1 MSLFP
6 LSSKSYEVIR
16 WVVAIVLPAVGTFFA
31 TLAKAWGW
39 NLPTEAI
46 LTTISALS
54 LFLGAIFGISKVVN
68 DKNQNN
74 TEETPKK

>member
-1 MSLFP
+1 MKLP
-6 LSSKSYEVIR
+6 QWLYEAIR
-16 WVVAIVLPAVGTFFA
+16 WIVSLLLPATGVFFA

-54 LFLGAIFGISKVVN
+54 LFLGTIFGISKLVN
-68 DKNQNN
+68 DADK
-74 TEETPKK
+74 